1 MAKVYVVKELGE
13 EVYGSLKG
21 DETILTIFDSE
32 NKAIDFIREI
42 IKEDHDRIRSG
53 NCKHCIIEDYLN
65 RNYEEIR
72 GGKWVYSNT
81 NPVYDTRIYYRYD
94 PYVVE

>member
-1 MAKVYVVKELGE
+1 MDKVYVVKELGE

-32 NKAIDFIREI
+32 DKAVNFIREI
-42 IKEDHDRIRSG
+42 IKEDHERINSG
-53 NCKHCIIEDYLN
+53 ACSYCTIEDYLS
-65 RNYEEIR
+65 RKYSDIR
-72 GGKWVYSNT
+72 AGRYVYSNT
-81 NPVYDTRIYYRYD
+81 NPVCDTRIYYVYE